1 MMKNWQTTVA
11 GLGCIAAGVYLLST
25 GKGFGLISAEA
36 SAVVGVALI
45 AAGLGLIRAKDST
58 THSTA
63 AEVGQA
69 SADEKQKAI
78 DAANK

>member
-1 MMKNWQTTVA
+1 MKNWQTTIA
-11 GLGCIAAGVYLLST
+11 GLGCIVDCRGLFAG
-25 GKGFGLISAEA
+25 AEK
-36 SAVVGVALI
+36 VHEGVALI

>member
-1 MMKNWQTTVA
+1 
-11 GLGCIAAGVYLLST
+11 
-25 GKGFGLISAEA
+25 
-36 SAVVGVALI
+36 VALI

-69 SADEKQKAI
+69 SADAKQKDL
-78 DAANK
+78 DAANGK